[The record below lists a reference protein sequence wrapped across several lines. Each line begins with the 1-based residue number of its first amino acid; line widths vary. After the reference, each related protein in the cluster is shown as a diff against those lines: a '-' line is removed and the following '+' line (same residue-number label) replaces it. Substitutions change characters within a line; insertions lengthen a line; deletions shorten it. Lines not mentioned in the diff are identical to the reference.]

1 MSKAKTKAQAPE
13 VQEPVATEQV
23 EQVVTGDGT
32 GQALPEIT
40 DQPVEQVTEAVQQT
54 AAAQELE
61 PDPEDVIDALVLCDG
76 SLDGV
81 TRYRAGS
88 VLQGVPES
96 LAQANSHWL
105 DAHPS
110 AVEHALNNGAAVI
123 DYQQKA

>member
-1 MSKAKTKAQAPE
+1 MSKAKTKAQAAE
-13 VQEPVATEQV
+13 VQAPTTAEQP
-23 EQVVTGDGT
+23 EQGVVGVVTGE
-32 GQALPEIT
+32 ALPEVAE
-40 DQPVEQVTEAVQQT
+40 QPEAQVAAAVQQPD
-54 AAAQELE
+54 APE
-61 PDPEDVIDALVLCDG
+61 PDPEDVIDVLVLCDG
-76 SLDGV
+76 SLDGI

-110 AVEHALNNGAAVI
+110 AVEHALNNGAAII

>member
-40 DQPVEQVTEAVQQT
+40 DQPVEPVTEAVQQT

-81 TRYRAGS
+81 ARYRAGS

-110 AVEHALNNGAAVI
+110 AVEHALNNGAAII